1 MHLGNIIK
9 DFREKNNISMQ
20 EFADKCSL
28 SKGYISMLENGVN
41 PRNKKPIA
49 PTLPSLRKISIGLGI
64 DTDTLLKML
73 NENQKITL
81 NSLYIENDTEA
92 EEETLDIMLHY
103 NKLNKLG
110 KETATEHVRLLTLD
124 EKYTKPDNVI
134 SMVKEPEPDYL
145 APNAAHGRTDKEFT
159 EEERLEDDSMLD

>member
-110 KETATEHVRLLTLD
+110 KET
-124 EKYTKPDNVI
+124 VI
-134 SMVKEPEPDYL
+134 LRM
-145 APNAAHGRTDKEFT
+145 
-159 EEERLEDDSMLD
+159 EDVD

>member
-49 PTLPSLRKISIGLGI
+49 PTLPSLRKISIGLGNR
-64 DTDTLLKML
+64 DLCLSNKYH
-73 NENQKITL
+73 
-81 NSLYIENDTEA
+81 SLFI
-92 EEETLDIMLHY
+92 HS
-103 NKLNKLG
+103 
-110 KETATEHVRLLTLD
+110 R
-124 EKYTKPDNVI
+124 
-134 SMVKEPEPDYL
+134 
-145 APNAAHGRTDKEFT
+145 
-159 EEERLEDDSMLD
+159 